1 MERKHKIEKVL
12 HSMDSSL
19 PIEPNPYL
27 YEKVVARLNAKKASS
42 GGFILRPVLMM
53 VVVLALNVFTV
64 YFYMNNGKNGSSVDE
79 DFAKEYF
86 DNEYQ
91 FEKL

>member
-1 MERKHKIEKVL
+1 METKLKIEKVL
-12 HSMDSSL
+12 HSMDSAN
-19 PIEPNPYL
+19 PVEPNPYL
-27 YEKVVARLNAKKASS
+27 YEKVVARLNAKAASS
-42 GGFILRPVLMM
+42 RGYLLRPALMM
-53 VVVLALNVFTV
+53 LVVVVLNVFTV
-64 YFYMNNGKNGSSVDE
+64 YFYLNNGSKSSSIED